1 MKKLLLQTTTV
12 VCLFIA
18 GITSAWANSGKKSF
32 VLKGTLKQVKSGK
45 IYLMQEATLVERVQ
59 HPELLI
65 SDSALVVDGKF
76 SFKGALNSDAVYM
89 YLTMSVPATKAEL
102 EQDPFAAHSIRYFY
116 LFAGN
121 TIASGN
127 RLNDLVFSGNKEIVS
142 FNVLDERLKPV
153 RIASNQVF
161 RKQFRFSNALDM
173 QGRTDSI
180 GACMR
185 MNDSLRKVQDHIEAD
200 FIKQYPAALLSV
212 TLLANRSKQAEAAD
226 AATII
231 ALLDQLSPSL
241 STRPDMVAIRK
252 RMEELNRLVVGKK
265 LPEFSLP
272 DTTGKF
278 IPLSAY
284 CGKYVLVEFW
294 ASWCGPCRQEIP
306 NLKKNHEAFKDR
318 SFDIIGISI
327 DDNRS
332 KWVQALREEKLPW
345 MQVSDLKGGD
355 GELARRYG
363 IKAIP
368 LNFLLDP
375 EGVVIARDLRGDD
388 LEDFLQAVLSK

>member
-1 MKKLLLQTTTV
+1 MKKILLQTTTV

-18 GITSAWANSGKKSF
+18 GITSAWANTGKKSF
-32 VLKGTLKQVKSGK
+32 ALKGTLKQVKSGK
-45 IYLMQEATLVERVQ
+45 IYLMQEATLVERFQ

-65 SDSALVVDGKF
+65 SDSTMVVDGKF
-76 SFKGALNSDAVYM
+76 SFKGELNSDAVYM
-89 YLTMSVPATKAEL
+89 YLTMSVPASKAEL
-102 EQDPFAAHSIRYFY
+102 EQDPFAAHTIRYFY
-116 LFAGN
+116 LFAGK

-127 RLNDLVFSGNKEIVS
+127 RLNDLVFSGNKEIAS

-153 RIASNQVF
+153 KSASDQVF

-173 QGRTDSI
+173 PGRTDSI
-180 GACMR
+180 GVCLML
-185 MNDSLRKVQDHIEAD
+185 NDSLRKVQDHIEAD

-241 STRPDMVAIRK
+241 NSRPDMLAIRQ
-252 RMEELNRLVVGKK
+252 RMEELDRLVVGKK

-272 DTTGKF
+272 DTTGKLV
-278 IPLSAY
+278 PLSAY
-284 CGKYVLVEFW
+284 RGKYVLVEFW
-294 ASWCGPCRQEIP
+294 ASWCGPCRSEIP
-306 NLKKNHEAFKDR
+306 VLKENHTAFKAKN
-318 SFDIIGISI
+318 FDIISISI
-327 DDNRS
+327 DDSRE
-332 KWVQALREEKLPW
+332 KWLRALQEEKLPW
-345 MQVSDLKGGD
+345 MQVADLNGGD
-355 GELARRYG
+355 GALAKQYG

-375 EGVVIARDLRGDD
+375 DGVVIARDLRGDALGRF
-388 LEDFLQAVLSK
+388 LESVISK